1 MHDAGAWVTVKV
13 WPAIVAVA
21 LRDEAAVFAPTL
33 NVTVPLPLPLAPLVT
48 VIHGALLAAVQAQ
61 PAGLVTVT
69 LDDWPPATALTLVGV
84 MA

>member
-1 MHDAGAWVTVKV
+1 MQGAAAWVTVKV

-48 VIHGALLAAVQAQ
+48 VSHPALLAAVQAQ
-61 PAGLVTVT
+61 PVLAVTATLAVSPAASALAIAGLIE
-69 LDDWPPATALTLVGV
+69 
-84 MA
+84 